1 MPRMKSIVLLACLLG
16 ASIPLGAEELTP
28 AEILSISRATGQQM
42 KRSGFDQANNL
53 SWTLGAGDA
62 YDPRTDTVSVHPIAD
77 DATVA
82 SISLAQQL
90 AATAAHEHC
99 HAYLWKQRQHLP
111 AVVRRAADRCNVL
124 PQGMGGRTFDELF
137 CDMAAIVTQGDSA
150 RQVFLALRE
159 SEDRSA
165 EDPESPPDY
174 EGHSY
179 PLLKAAIAADG
190 HEQNSLVR
198 TAKAVASACLRPD
211 FQALR
216 GVEEKRMAEK
226 LSRALGETMHW
237 LRVPPKVT
245 ITPFAQMPKRER
257 ARLEPIRRD
266 VGESIPLAFLGGF
279 LACRQAM
286 ASQFP
291 NLPDARQTMARCHL
305 RPVQYADAFCGA
317 LSLEL
322 AGDVARSSFSY
333 TGEVSQVVRA
343 RFGHQSLLAK
353 LAQAEHDY
361 ALSVYASGDVVKDIG
376 ARLEY
381 ACGALPEAFNGLV
394 RIDGNGRFQ
403 SNENQQHYGN

>member
-1 MPRMKSIVLLACLLG
+1 MFPIKPLLLLISLFG
-16 ASIPLGAEELTP
+16 ASIPLGAAELTP
-28 AEILSISRATGQQM
+28 AEILSISRATGQQI
-42 KRSGFDQANNL
+42 KRSGFDRANNL

-62 YDPRTDTVSVHPIAD
+62 YDPRTDTVSVHPVSD
-77 DATVA
+77 DVTVA
-82 SISLAQQL
+82 GISLAQQL

-99 HAYLWKQRQHLP
+99 HAYLRKRRHHLP
-111 AVVRRAADRCNVL
+111 AVVRRAMDRCNVL

-179 PLLKAAIAADG
+179 PLLKAAITADG
-190 HEQNSLVR
+190 HEQNPLVR
-198 TAKAVASACLRPD
+198 TANAVTSACLRPD

-216 GVEEKRMAEK
+216 GVEERRMAEK
-226 LSRALGETMHW
+226 LSYTLGKAMHW

-245 ITPFAQMPKRER
+245 ITPVAQMRKRER

-266 VGESIPLAFLGGF
+266 VGESIPLAFLGAF
-279 LACRQAM
+279 QACRQAM
-286 ASQFP
+286 ARQFP
-291 NLPDARQTMARCHL
+291 NLPYARQTMARCHL
-305 RPVQYADAFCGA
+305 RPVQYAEAFCGA

-333 TGEVSQVVRA
+333 TGEVRQVVRA

-361 ALSVYASGDVVKDIG
+361 ALSVYASGDVLKDLG
-376 ARLEY
+376 ARIEY
-381 ACGALPEAFNGLV
+381 ACGTLPVAFKGLV
-394 RIDGNGRFQ
+394 RIDRDGSFQ
-403 SNENQQHYGN
+403 LKEIQQQSR

>member
-62 YDPRTDTVSVHPIAD
+62 YDPRTDTVSVHPVSD

-82 SISLAQQL
+82 GISLSQQL

-99 HAYLWKQRQHLP
+99 HAYLWKQRHHLP

-150 RQVFLALRE
+150 RQVFLAFRE
-159 SEDRSA
+159 REDWSA
-165 EDPESPPDY
+165 DDPESPPDY
-174 EGHSY
+174 DGHSH

-190 HEQNSLVR
+190 HEQNQLVR
-198 TAKAVASACLRPD
+198 TANAVASACQRPD
-211 FQALR
+211 YQVLR
-216 GVEEKRMAEK
+216 GVEERRMAEK
-226 LSRALGETMHW
+226 LSHALGKAMHW
-237 LRVPPKVT
+237 LRVPPKVS
-245 ITPFAQMPKRER
+245 ITPFAQMRKHER
-257 ARLEPIRRD
+257 THLEPIRRD
-266 VGESIPLAFLGGF
+266 AGESIPLAFLGAF
-279 LACRQAM
+279 QACRQAM
-286 ASQFP
+286 ARQFP
-291 NLPDARQTMARCHL
+291 NLPYARQTMARCHL
-305 RPVQYADAFCGA
+305 RPVQYAEAFCGV

-333 TGEVSQVVRA
+333 TGEVRQVVRA
-343 RFGHQSLLAK
+343 QFGHQSLLAK

-361 ALSVYASGDVVKDIG
+361 AFSVYASGDVVKDIG
-376 ARLEY
+376 ARVEY
-381 ACGALPEAFNGLV
+381 ACGASPETFNGLV
-394 RIDGNGRFQ
+394 RIDGNERFP
-403 SNENQQHYGN
+403 SNENQQDHGN